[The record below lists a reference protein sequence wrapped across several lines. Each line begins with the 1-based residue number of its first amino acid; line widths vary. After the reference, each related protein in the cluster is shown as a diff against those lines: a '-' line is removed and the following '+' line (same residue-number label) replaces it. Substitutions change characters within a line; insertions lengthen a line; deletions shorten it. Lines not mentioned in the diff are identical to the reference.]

1 MGSRLEGA
9 QNMDTLVMPSAEALR
24 HDVLLRKYLVG
35 RDWDLDG
42 EQQLVRHLVTNSL
55 ELLPEWP
62 LLVGYEW
69 GPPGGTRGDLLFFD
83 GTASF
88 AAVEVKSL
96 ENQPTKKRNL
106 VERQAR
112 EAAERAEVLWPE
124 AHTTPLVYTDDEH
137 QIGAPPRSPDD
148 RIRYG

>member
-1 MGSRLEGA
+1 
-9 QNMDTLVMPSAEALR
+9 MDAVVMPREEAARRDRILR
-24 HDVLLRKYLVG
+24 QFLVE

-42 EQQLVRHLVTNSL
+42 EQQLVRHLVANSL

-88 AAVEVKSL
+88 AAIEVKSL
-96 ENQPTKKRNL
+96 ENQPNKKRNL

-112 EAAERAEVLWPE
+112 EAAERAEVLWPG
-124 AHTTPLVYTDDEH
+124 AQTTPMVYTDDEH
-137 QIGAPPRSPDD
+137 QVCAPPRSPDD
-148 RIRYG
+148 RVRYG